1 MLSTFEGSEVINLKK
16 KKNVISQNY
25 LEKIPVRPEHIKW
38 SVDEKNIVTLDIEN
52 TGLFNRIAQKLFKKP
67 KVSHIHLDEMG
78 SFLWPL
84 LDGKKSIIEL
94 GRLVEEQFGEKAN
107 PLYERLAKYFQ
118 ILESYDFVE
127 WK

>member
-1 MLSTFEGSEVINLKK
+1 MKK
-16 KKNVISQNY
+16 KKNIISQNY

-38 SVDEKNIVTLDIEN
+38 SVDEAGIVTLDIEN
-52 TGLFNRIAQKLFKKP
+52 TGVFNRVAQKLLKKP

-78 SFLWPL
+78 SFIWPL
-84 LDGKKSIIEL
+84 LDGDKNIIEL
-94 GRLVEEQFGEKAN
+94 GKLVETQFGEKAN

-118 ILESYDFVE
+118 ILDSYSFIE

>member
-1 MLSTFEGSEVINLKK
+1 MKK

-25 LEKIPVRPEHIKW
+25 LEKIPIRPERIKW
-38 SVDEKNIVTLDIEN
+38 STDENGIVTLDIEN
-52 TGLFNRIAQKLFKKP
+52 TGFFNRVAQKFFKKP

-78 SFLWPL
+78 SFVWPL
-84 LDGKKSIIEL
+84 LDGDKNIIEL
-94 GRLVEEQFGEKAN
+94 GKVVEKQFGEKAN

-118 ILESYDFVE
+118 ILDSYNFIE

>member
-1 MLSTFEGSEVINLKK
+1 MKK

-25 LEKIPVRPEHIKW
+25 LEKIPARPEHIKW
-38 SVDEKNIVTLDIEN
+38 LTDENGIVTLDVEN
-52 TGLFNRIAQKLFKKP
+52 TGIFNRVAQKLLKKP

-78 SFLWPL
+78 SFVWPL
-84 LDGKKSIIEL
+84 LDGEKNILEL
-94 GRLVEEQFGEKAN
+94 GRLVEAEFGENAN

-118 ILESYDFVE
+118 ILDSYQFIE